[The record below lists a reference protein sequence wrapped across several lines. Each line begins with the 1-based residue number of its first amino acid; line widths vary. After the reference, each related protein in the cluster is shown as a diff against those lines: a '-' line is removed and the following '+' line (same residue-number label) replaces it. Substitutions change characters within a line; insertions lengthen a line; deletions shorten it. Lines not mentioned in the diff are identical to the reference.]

1 MVRSWL
7 ILASCQCPVMFAS
20 KLLENW
26 SVFCKMIHDFLS
38 HNWKVA
44 LQVYFGML
52 DALLA
57 AEQLPDEYQN
67 SLQVQQCQ
75 AMSTTDPRRICD
87 LNFTP
92 RNAIYP
98 VIFAQ

>member
-1 MVRSWL
+1 
-7 ILASCQCPVMFAS
+7 
-20 KLLENW
+20 
-26 SVFCKMIHDFLS
+26 MIHDFLS
-38 HNWKVA
+38 RYWKVA

-75 AMSTTDPRRICD
+75 AMWTTDPRRICD

-92 RNAIYP
+92 RNAICP
-98 VIFAQ
+98 VIFAK